1 MKNINEIVELIN
13 LNLLE
18 EAKKQVLLSL
28 KKIKIIM
35 I

>member
-1 MKNINEIVELIN
+1 MKNINEIIELIN

-28 KKIKIIM
+28 KKIKKVLI
-35 I
+35 